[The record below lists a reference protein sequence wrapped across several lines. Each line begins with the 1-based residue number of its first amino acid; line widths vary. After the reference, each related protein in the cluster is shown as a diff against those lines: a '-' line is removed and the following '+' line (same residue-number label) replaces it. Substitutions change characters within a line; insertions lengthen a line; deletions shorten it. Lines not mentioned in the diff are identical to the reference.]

1 MRNFIII
8 VVLFLFSCK
17 TENKKTVIPFE
28 TEQLLLVITDSL
40 QSPSGVIYAFE
51 KQANEND
58 FTQVFDGFNVRL
70 GKNGLAWGRGLHPV
84 NEDMK
89 VFKKEGDGKSP
100 AGVFLLESVFG
111 FKTAAEM
118 KYLKMPYIQITE
130 MLECIDDKTSK
141 YYNKIIE
148 SNKADTLDWNSSEK
162 MFKYGK
168 WYEQGVVVAHNK
180 SKIEPGCGSCIFI
193 HNMVEPDETTA
204 GCTELMPEDIKL
216 IIDWLDIAK
225 TPVLVQLSA
234 GDYKV
239 YKNKWTL
246 PSIKK

>member
-1 MRNFIII
+1 MRNFIVI
-8 VVLFLFSCK
+8 VLLILFSCK
-17 TENKKTVIPFE
+17 TENKETVIPTG

-40 QSPSGVIYAFE
+40 SSPYGVIYAFK
-51 KQANEND
+51 KQTNENN

-70 GKNGLAWGRGLHPV
+70 GKNGLAWGGGLHPV

-100 AGVFLLESVFG
+100 AGVFLLENIFG
-111 FKTAAEM
+111 FETAEM

-130 MLECIDDKTSK
+130 MLECVDDKTSK

-148 SNKADTLDWNSSEK
+148 SNKADTLDWSSSEK

-168 WYEQGVVVAHNK
+168 WYEQGIVVAHNK
-180 SKIEPGCGSCIFI
+180 SKIELGCGSCIFI
-193 HNMVEPDETTA
+193 HNMVEPDETTV
-204 GCTELMPEDIKL
+204 GCTELMPENLKL
-216 IIDWLDIAK
+216 IIDWLDIDK

-239 YKNKWTL
+239 YKDKWDL
-246 PSIKK
+246 PFIKE